1 MKQYKIFL
9 AVLLVFSMVLS
20 MVSCGDSEEQT
31 TTTVEIMTLD
41 TEEKEPATEE
51 SAMPLEYFDMKELK
65 KDIKLLGDRTKFNN
79 KGELLTEWSA
89 SGFEM
94 KINVKEG
101 GTDLRLGMK
110 ASYASFWTVF
120 VDGERWGSSVEI
132 PKGVTKRLVAKGIPA
147 GEHTIRVIKDSQ
159 IGNLRNNYTSVTSF
173 EFAGTV
179 EKTNTKDKEMLLEF
193 IGDGYMVGFGALG
206 NEAESKNIN
215 AETSATSALPYLVA
229 NKMNAD
235 YSIVAR
241 SEIGILG
248 QSGPFAMNELFFNEQ
263 GYKDL
268 NNLYEPDRVPN
279 AIIIHLGMDD
289 RAGDLIAGE
298 FILQGE
304 ALINKIRAL
313 YGQDVP
319 VIWLY
324 NTYSHTLRAG
334 EIRGI
339 AQRMG
344 GEKANVY
351 AFEAAY
357 GNSGSGS
364 KTSVRFPSAA
374 EHQATADLLV
384 PFLEQLLD
392 K

>member
-1 MKQYKIFL
+1 MKQFKILL
-9 AVLLVFSMVLS
+9 AVLLVFSTVLS
-20 MVSCGDSEEQT
+20 MVSCSEPEEV
-31 TTTVEIMTLD
+31 TTTVEIMTE
-41 TEEKEPATEE
+41 EEKEEPATEE
-51 SAMPLEYFDMKELK
+51 SAMPLDYFDMKALK
-65 KDIKLLGDRTKFNN
+65 KDIKLLGDRTEFNS

-101 GTDLRLGMK
+101 GTDLRLGLR
-110 ASYASFWTVF
+110 ASYASYWTVF
-120 VDGERWGSSVEI
+120 VDGERWGDAVQI

-147 GEHTIRVIKDSQ
+147 GEHTIRVLKDSQ
-159 IGNLRNNYTSVTSF
+159 IGNLRNNYTSITSF

-179 EKTNTKDKEMLLEF
+179 EKTKTADKEMLLEF

-206 NEAESKNIN
+206 SEAESKNIV
-215 AETSATSALPYLVA
+215 AETSATSALPYVLA
-229 NKMNAD
+229 QKLNAD
-235 YSIVAR
+235 YSVVAR

-248 QSGPFAMNELFFNEQ
+248 MSGPFNMNDLYFNQHGYREL
-263 GYKDL
+263 KS
-268 NNLYEPDRVPN
+268 LYEPDRIPD
-279 AIIIHLGMDD
+279 AIVIHLGMDD
-289 RAGDLIAGE
+289 RTGDLSDGE
-298 FILQGE
+298 FIIQGE
-304 ALINKIRAL
+304 AFINKIRAL
-313 YGQDVP
+313 YGADVP

-334 EIRGI
+334 SIRGI

-344 GEKANVY
+344 GERANVY

-374 EHQATADLLV
+374 EHEKTADLLV
-384 PFLEQLLD
+384 PFIQDILA

>member
-9 AVLLVFSMVLS
+9 AALLVFSMVLS
-20 MVSCGDSEEQT
+20 MVACSEPEEEP
-31 TTTVEIMTLD
+31 TTTVEIMT
-41 TEEKEPATEE
+41 TVEEEEPATEE
-51 SAMPLEYFDMKELK
+51 SAMPLDFYSMKDLK
-65 KDIKLLGDRTKFNN
+65 KSINLLGERTAINN
-79 KGELLTEWSA
+79 KGELLAEWSA

-110 ASYASFWTVF
+110 ASYVSYWTVF
-120 VDGERWGSSVEI
+120 VDGEKWGDGAVEI

-179 EKTNTKDKEMLLEF
+179 GKVSTADKDLFLEF

-206 NEAESKNIN
+206 HEADSKLITE
-215 AETSATSALPYLVA
+215 ETSATAALPYLVA
-229 NKMNAD
+229 EEMNAD
-235 YSIVAR
+235 YSVVAR
-241 SEIGILG
+241 SEIGIVTEA
-248 QSGPFAMNELFFNEQ
+248 GPFAMPELYLNQ
-263 GYKDL
+263 HGYSQL
-268 NNLYEPDRVPN
+268 NTLYEPTRVPD
-279 AIIIHLGMDD
+279 AVIVHLGMDD
-289 RAGDLIAGE
+289 RTGDLSEGE
-298 FILQGE
+298 FIIQAE
-304 ALINKIRAL
+304 NFVNQIREL
-313 YGQDVP
+313 YGEKVP
-319 VIWLY
+319 VVWVY

-334 EIRGI
+334 GI
-339 AQRMG
+339 KGLQQRMG
-344 GEKANVY
+344 PDSGVY

-364 KTSVRFPSAA
+364 KTSVRFPSAE
-374 EHQATADLLV
+374 EHQKTADLLV
-384 PFLEQLLD
+384 PFLKDILN